1 MVRGCHRGDCDGKGW
16 RKAWTC
22 RFARKTV
29 AVVWASKVSTWEDKK
44 VLKKNIASNE
54 A

>member
-1 MVRGCHRGDCDGKGW
+1 METVTERGGGRHGPVASQG
-16 RKAWTC
+16 
-22 RFARKTV
+22 KTV

-44 VLKKNIASNE
+44 VLKNIASNE